1 MTFKFA
7 DEVID
12 EIKTRGHVEIPEG
25 SVSGEEFEEWLHLK
39 NKTVNGHTLVLEP
52 GAIIMPGDKFC

>member
-12 EIKTRGHVEIPEG
+12 EIETRGHLEIPEG
-25 SVSGEEFEEWLHLK
+25 CVSREEFEEWLHLK
-39 NKTVNGHTLVLEP
+39 NKTENGHTLALIP
-52 GAIIMPGDKFC
+52 GAIIMPGDRFC

>member
-12 EIKTRGHVEIPEG
+12 EIKTRGQVEIPEG
-25 SVSGEEFEEWLHLK
+25 CVSGEEFEEWLRYEK
-39 NKTVNGHTLVLEP
+39 KT
-52 GAIIMPGDKFC
+52 KK